1 MKTDEQFD
9 RILKML
15 EENKQGL
22 VEIKSAMT
30 EMRVA
35 KDEFEAWKPGVD
47 KSVADLQIAVDNLG
61 VRFDQL
67 VSASPSAAKRTGF
80 STDLPTSEI
89 PESVS
94 QQAPVTAHMVTTSKE
109 AASGPH
115 GHREES
121 YNRGSGFGVVY
132 TVPHPPPVTDQD
144 VSS

>member
-1 MKTDEQFD
+1 LAGTVIRRRLRIRSIQFHHIADDSYFSGSSSVTPGIRDTILAFHDHQTRLQTTMKTDEQFD

-61 VRFDQL
+61 VRFD
-67 VSASPSAAKRTGF
+67 
-80 STDLPTSEI
+80 
-89 PESVS
+89 
-94 QQAPVTAHMVTTSKE
+94 
-109 AASGPH
+109 
-115 GHREES
+115 
-121 YNRGSGFGVVY
+121 
-132 TVPHPPPVTDQD
+132 
-144 VSS
+144 